1 MKKFKNLRSN
11 KNNGCKLYKI
21 ERERKRKKRKKDRKK
36 KQH

>member
-21 ERERKRKKRKKDRKK
+21 EREKEKKKIDRKK